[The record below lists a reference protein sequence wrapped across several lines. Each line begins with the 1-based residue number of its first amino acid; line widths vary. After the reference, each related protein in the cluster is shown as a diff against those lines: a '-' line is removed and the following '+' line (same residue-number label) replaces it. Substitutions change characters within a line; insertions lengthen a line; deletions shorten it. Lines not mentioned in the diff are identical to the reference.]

1 LAAEDAG
8 ITYKTFNL
16 WMNRGKIEKSEKY
29 SRFYKYIPKRNADAA
44 KALLEGLNSAVD
56 AGNCQICM
64 FILER
69 RFPEEF
75 GRRVIGKRMLFQR
88 IKMRMLK

>member
-1 LAAEDAG
+1 LTYSLAAEDAG

-16 WMNRGKIEKSEKY
+16 WMNRGKIEKSGKY
-29 SRFYKYIPKRNADAA
+29 YRFYQYIQKRNADTATA
-44 KALLEGLNSAVD
+44 HMECLNSAVD

-69 RFPEEF
+69 RFP
-75 GRRVIGKRMLFQR
+75 
-88 IKMRMLK
+88 